1 MADEKTE
8 VLQDAEADAA
18 FAEGFTTT
26 EPTPAAP
33 VPTDAAPADTGTPP
47 PADDAAKEPPPAAP
61 KYVQITKAQFD
72 AFEAAAAKVG
82 DFDKKFDKAFG
93 NVGSMQAILK
103 ELQASTPKGEAV
115 VLDDAMFADMAEDY
129 PDLAKH
135 QRAILEKVL
144 KGAVGTGARTASVAP
159 AEVNRLVAEGVK
171 TAQIEALED
180 EYPDWRDIVGA
191 GQLSEAIADL
201 DLAIR
206 YSPAS
211 IKAYINRAI
220 AKAMVK
226 DYPGALA
233 DLDWVLAREKNGEA
247 YLNRGILENELKKY
261 TEAIPDFQEAIK
273 LNGSCS
279 ACYYSMGKA
288 YYYMKGY
295 QEAIKSLSTCIA
307 INPSDGNAYYYRALS
322 YMETGKRDSSCSD
335 LEQANKLGVKNAGP
349 VLEKYCRR

>member
-191 GQLSEAIADL
+191 VSSPEQADPNNAFRKWL
-201 DLAIR
+201 GTQPAAYAAKVTATHNASVLA
-206 YSPAS
+206 
-211 IKAYINRAI
+211 KAI
-220 AKAMVK
+220 AKFK
-226 DYPGALA
+226 DAPKVSPPPPKKDAA
-233 DLDWVLAREKNGEA
+233 PNPKDVARRN
-247 YLNRGILENELKKY
+247 N
-261 TEAIPDFQEAIK
+261 IK
-273 LNGSCS
+273 
-279 ACYYSMGKA
+279 AA
-288 YYYMKGY
+288 VQPKG
-295 QEAIKSLSTCIA
+295 
-307 INPSDGNAYYYRALS
+307 DGNPPPPPKTADD
-322 YMETGKRDSSCSD
+322 EF
-335 LEQANKLGVKNAGP
+335 EAGF
-349 VLEKYCRR
+349 KSG